1 MSQSKMFFMKSDKE
15 GYRNAQKALF
25 TDATYAVPILQKPNT
40 VPSKS
45 AGIGTS
51 TWVTLN
57 CWGAIDAQ
65 RGGIL
70 ITIMTIMIGTTTHRP
85 IHLMCH
91 ASLMILMFLVRL
103 MFLMLLTLIMCLFC
117 FLHCLSFLGRRARSH
132 A

>member
-1 MSQSKMFFMKSDKE
+1 MKSDKE

-70 ITIMTIMIGTTTHRP
+70 ITIMTIMIGTTTMLP
-85 IHLMCH
+85 
-91 ASLMILMFLVRL
+91 VRA
-103 MFLMLLTLIMCLFC
+103 MPVRAMLFVRRCMAMNAGAT
-117 FLHCLSFLGRRARSH
+117 GRRTTLPYSFRK
-132 A
+132 